1 MQKKTEIIELDLDDK
16 TLAGIALYAH
26 ERDITVNDAICLLLE
41 EYIFI
46 NHAIDNKSGTTKKPK
61 KTRMSTTGTTGTAS
75 RRKQSK
81 AR

>member
-61 KTRMSTTGTTGTAS
+61 KTRMSTTGTAS
-75 RRKQSK
+75 RRKQNK

>member
-1 MQKKTEIIELDLDDK
+1 MMQKKTEIIELDLDDK

-61 KTRMSTTGTTGTAS
+61 KTRMRTTGTDGDSVPSQAE
-75 RRKQSK
+75 
-81 AR
+81 